1 MKISGDLESAEL
13 KEERFWK
20 SEVLEER
27 LEKEKVTREMR
38 RLTGVRRLGKVKQ
51 GEGVSKRT
59 KR

>member
-1 MKISGDLESAEL
+1 M
-13 KEERFWK
+13 
-20 SEVLEER
+20 LEER